1 VTGSAKPNANNGN
14 VSDTASIKSGK
25 SKKSVGAV
33 SKKSTGAVSKK
44 STGAVSKKSKAPDG
58 TKKKKKK
65 REAKRMISLNPA
77 TNHDIKRLLLLRR

>member
-1 VTGSAKPNANNGN
+1 MTGSAKPNLNNGN

-25 SKKSVGAV
+25 SKKSAGAV

-65 REAKRMISLNPA
+65 KGGEKDDKS
-77 TNHDIKRLLLLRR
+77 